1 MLSFTRSFHG
11 PTRFLKTEAM
21 HRFSVLYDSFYTL
34 GSETLLFPL
43 VPHAQTRLIE
53 PSIHFEA
60 CLFATKAIRPC
71 AGAGFAAVY
80 LQSSIQNYQIYAAAP
95 VEVRLA
101 YAASDVFFAEFGAR
115 FRMFQNRVDGYV
127 AKHSDLMY
135 FFGLGVFTPRCHV
148 GCL

>member
-1 MLSFTRSFHG
+1 LEG
-11 PTRFLKTEAM
+11 K
-21 HRFSVLYDSFYTL
+21 VQ
-34 GSETLLFPL
+34 TLLRNAVHCFVQAGL
-43 VPHAQTRLIE
+43 VVLGLCAMRLTAWAAQGETTVSQR
-53 PSIHFEA
+53 
-60 CLFATKAIRPC
+60 

-80 LQSSIQNYQIYAAAP
+80 LQSSVQNYQIYAAAP

-115 FRMFQNRVDGYV
+115 FRTFQNRVDGYV
-127 AKHSDLMY
+127 AKHADLMY